1 MLTFNTKR
9 YFIRAVKYL
18 TYMVVFLFL
27 FVSAF
32 ALMSNEKWSYEVLF
46 RADTKWQMAG
56 FLFFFSFIYPIFGYI
71 KKKVYING
79 PFENDKEKILQVFL
93 NTNFVLVY
101 SSDAEM
107 VFHHKSQFIRLMRMY
122 EDAIVLNFSDNP
134 ITLEGQRKDIYRLAR
149 SIEYAI
155 KTNEE

>member
-1 MLTFNTKR
+1 MLTFNAKR
-9 YFIRAVKYL
+9 YFIRAIKYL
-18 TYMVVFLFL
+18 IYMVVFLFL
-27 FVSAF
+27 FVSVF
-32 ALMSNEKWSYEVLF
+32 ALISKEQWSYDVLF

-79 PFENDKEKILQVFL
+79 PFEQDKEQIIQVFL

-101 SSDAEM
+101 SSESEL
-107 VFHHKSQFIRLMRMY
+107 VFQHKSPFIRLMRMY
-122 EDAIVLNFSDNP
+122 EDAIVVNITENP
-134 ITLEGQRKDIYRLAR
+134 ITLEGQRKDVYRLAR

-155 KTNEE
+155 RSNQE